1 MFEGASAITLP
12 FLTVALLMI
21 LVESFISYKKG
32 LKLYHRQDTLC
43 NLAIF
48 VGNRLAQP
56 FFVGY
61 TYMCLKFVEQFA
73 LFDLPNNLATTAAAV
88 VITDLVYYW
97 EHRLSH
103 TTKVLWFFHEVHHS
117 SKLFNLTT
125 SFRLHW
131 LGRFTSPVM
140 FAPLILLGFKSEQV
154 VIFFMTNL
162 IYQFFLH
169 TKIIGKLGAVEGWI
183 NTPSAHRVHHGRN
196 ELYLDKNFGGILM
209 IWDRLF
215 GTYQAETEEP
225 EYGIL
230 GKFES
235 NNPFTVQLHKVSGYQ
250 KLAALCLVR
259 SDVQSLR

>member
-12 FLTVALLMI
+12 FLAVAVLMI
-21 LVESFISYKKG
+21 LLEALISHKRG
-32 LKLYHRQDTLC
+32 LKLYNGKDTLC
-43 NLAIF
+43 NIAIF

-61 TYMCLKFVEQFA
+61 TYMCLKFLEQ
-73 LFDLPNNLATTAAAV
+73 LSVVHLPDTAMTTLVAV
-88 VITDLVYYW
+88 ILTDFVYYW

-103 TTKVLWFFHEVHHS
+103 TTRVLWFFHEVHHS
-117 SKLFNLTT
+117 SKLYNLTT

-140 FAPLILLGFKSEQV
+140 FAPLVLVGFKSEQV
-154 VIFFMTNL
+154 VIFFMVNL

-169 TKIIGKLGAVEGWI
+169 TKMVGQLGLVEGWL

-196 ELYLDKNFGGILM
+196 RIYLDKNFGGILM

-215 GTYQAETEEP
+215 GTYQAEIEEP
-225 EYGIL
+225 EFGVL

-235 NNPFTVQLHKVSGYQ
+235 NNPFTVQLHKVPGYK

-259 SDVQSLR
+259 PDVQSLR

>member
-1 MFEGASAITLP
+1 
-12 FLTVALLMI
+12 
-21 LVESFISYKKG
+21 
-32 LKLYHRQDTLC
+32 
-43 NLAIF
+43 
-48 VGNRLAQP
+48 
-56 FFVGY
+56 
-61 TYMCLKFVEQFA
+61 
-73 LFDLPNNLATTAAAV
+73 
-88 VITDLVYYW
+88 
-97 EHRLSH
+97 
-103 TTKVLWFFHEVHHS
+103 
-117 SKLFNLTT
+117 
-125 SFRLHW
+125 
-131 LGRFTSPVM
+131 
-140 FAPLILLGFKSEQV
+140 
-154 VIFFMTNL
+154 MTNL

-215 GTYQAETEEP
+215 GTYQAETEVP

-235 NNPFTVQLHKVSGYQ
+235 NNPFTVQLHKVPGYQ